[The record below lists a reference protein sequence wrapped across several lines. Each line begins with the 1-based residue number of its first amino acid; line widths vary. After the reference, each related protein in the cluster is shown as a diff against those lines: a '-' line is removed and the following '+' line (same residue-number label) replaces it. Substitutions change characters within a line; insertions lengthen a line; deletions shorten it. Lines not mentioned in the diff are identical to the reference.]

1 MALSLKSQVAEVK
14 RELSLRARVYS
25 RETVPKKISENE
37 LHLEHMRAV
46 LKTLEWLAGN
56 NVPPTLPNPG
66 TIVAAMFYVLRLAG
80 AVVVK
85 PDTAKKRLAAIDEAC
100 RNALQGLPPP
110 DMLSD
115 AELEAAIGALEAWL
129 DRELGDEFDPEAY
142 GAAIAKLKRMRDAR
156 GPK

>member
-46 LKTLEWLAGN
+46 LKTLEWLHGN
-56 NVPPTLPNPG
+56 NVPPNLPNPG
-66 TIVAAMFYVLRLAG
+66 TVAAAMFYVMRLAG

-85 PDTAKKRLAAIDEAC
+85 PDTAKKRLAAIVEAC
-100 RNALQGLPPP
+100 TNALQGLPPP
-110 DMLSD
+110 DQLSD
-115 AELEAAIGALEAWL
+115 AELEVAIEALHETAI
-129 DRELGDEFDPEAY
+129 DPY
-142 GAAIAKLKRMRDAR
+142 DKLKRMLAARRD
-156 GPK
+156 K